1 MDSNVPLGNVRTMD
15 AIVAQ
20 SMVRL
25 SFTLTLLAIAAT
37 MALILSAIG
46 IYGVISYIVGRR
58 RGEIG
63 IRMAL
68 GAHASRVGVLVVRQ
82 SVQYAVIGIVLGVVA
97 TILVTRVLG
106 SVLYGVSPKDPT
118 TLIVVSLLMLLIA
131 VLASY
136 LPAQRAMSVDPVEAL
151 RAD

>member
-1 MDSNVPLGNVRTMD
+1 
-15 AIVAQ
+15 
-20 SMVRL
+20 MVRL
-25 SFTLTLLAIAAT
+25 SFTMTLLAIAAG

-46 IYGVISYIVGRR
+46 IYGVIAYIVGKR

-68 GAHASRVGVLVVRQ
+68 GAHASRVGALVVLQ
-82 SVQYAVIGIVLGVVA
+82 SVQFTVIGIVIGVVG
-97 TILVTRVLG
+97 TLSVTRVLS
-106 SVLYGVSPKDPT
+106 SVLFGVSPNDPVT
-118 TLIVVSLLMLLIA
+118 LLIVSTIMLLIA

-136 LPAQRAMSVDPVEAL
+136 VPAQRAMSVDPVEAL

>member
-1 MDSNVPLGNVRTMD
+1 
-15 AIVAQ
+15 
-20 SMVRL
+20 
-25 SFTLTLLAIAAT
+25 
-37 MALILSAIG
+37 
-46 IYGVISYIVGRR
+46 
-58 RGEIG
+58 
-63 IRMAL
+63 MAL

>member
-1 MDSNVPLGNVRTMD
+1 PDVPLGNVSTMED
-15 AIVAQ
+15 VVAR

-25 SFTLTLLAIAAT
+25 SFTMTLLAIAAA

-68 GAHASRVGVLVVRQ
+68 GAHASRVGTLVVRQ
-82 SVQYAVIGIVLGVVA
+82 SVQYAVFGIVVGIVA
-97 TILVTRVLG
+97 TLLIMRVLG
-106 SVLYGVSPKDPT
+106 SVLYGVSPNDPT
-118 TLIVVSLLMLLIA
+118 TLVVVSAIMLLIA
-131 VLASY
+131 ILASY
-136 LPAQRAMSVDPVEAL
+136 VPAQRAMSVDPAEAL